1 MGLQGGAGG
10 PCITARDEPC
20 HSTHP
25 ALLNHPHI
33 NTRERGG
40 EEGWD
45 AERLRAREGE
55 RLREGVSGETEG
67 RDKLRCRMKGG
78 YEGWRQRNR

>member
-33 NTRERGG
+33 NTRERERRRRMGCREIKSERG
-40 EEGWD
+40 E
-45 AERLRAREGE
+45 RE
-55 RLREGVSGETEG
+55 RLREGVSGETVG
-67 RDKLRCRMKGG
+67 RDKL
-78 YEGWRQRNR
+78 

>member
-33 NTRERGG
+33 NTRERESERRGMGRG
-40 EEGWD
+40 EIKS
-45 AERLRAREGE
+45 ERRERE
-55 RLREGVSGETEG
+55 RLREGVSGETVG
-67 RDKLRCRMKGG
+67 RDKL
-78 YEGWRQRNR
+78 